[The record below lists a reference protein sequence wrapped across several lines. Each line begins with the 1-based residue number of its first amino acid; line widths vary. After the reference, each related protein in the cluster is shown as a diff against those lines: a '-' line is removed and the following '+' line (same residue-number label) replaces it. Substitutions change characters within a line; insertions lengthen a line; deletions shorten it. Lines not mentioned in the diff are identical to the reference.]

1 VARKLNKRRLAIVA
15 AVLVAFGAAGGAYAI
30 ASSKDNPRDAY
41 LNDLA
46 TRLHVSRDQL
56 NSALKGAFEDR
67 LDAAVK
73 AGKLSQSDAD
83 NIKKKVEQSG
93 VVPGLGGPPFAG
105 KGPGAVGPGGP
116 HFGFEFGFGTGAAAD
131 DVAKYLGL
139 TTAQLKDQLGSG
151 KSLADIAKAQN
162 KSVDGLKNEIKSAA
176 KQQLDQGVKD
186 KKITQEQENNM
197 LDKLTANLDDLVNAK
212 PGNFKGFRH
221 GKNRPHFNGFDPQTA
236 PATPAGP
243 PDGQFF

>member
-1 VARKLNKRRLAIVA
+1 VDRKLKRRLAIGG
-15 AVLVAFGAAGGAYAI
+15 AVLVALGAAGGAYAVT
-30 ASSKDNPRDAY
+30 SSKDNGRDAY

-73 AGKLSQSDAD
+73 AGQITQAEAD
-83 NIKKKVEQSG
+83 NIKKKVEQNG
-93 VVPGLGGPPFAG
+93 VVPGLGGPPFVD
-105 KGPGAVGPGGP
+105 KGPGPGGP
-116 HFGFEFGFGTGAAAD
+116 HFGFKGFGFGIGAAAD

-139 TTAQLKDQLGSG
+139 TTAQLKDQLASG
-151 KSLADIAKAQN
+151 KSLADVAKAQN

-176 KQQLDQGVKD
+176 KTQLDQAVKD
-186 KKITQEQENNM
+186 KKITQELENNL
-197 LDKLTANLDDLVNAK
+197 LDKLNSHVDDLVNAK

-221 GKNRPHFNGFDPQTA
+221 GKNRPKFNGFDPQTA
-236 PATPAGP
+236 PAPPGGP
-243 PDGQFF
+243 PGGGFFF